1 MYGKVYEEW
10 RARGCE
16 DPNSGFLPLQWFAE
30 NNHPIYIDR
39 VSQVPFCPSYSKGAS
54 TLRVLE
60 FNGKKHSFSDQWGER
75 MWLSEPERYECQNI
89 FEQYEGRELSEVIA
103 EGHGLRSDGK
113 TLISQPHTNKD
124 GKLWTLDDIKKIGYV
139 FADPLKA
146 L

>member
-1 MYGKVYEEW
+1 MKKQVIKPSFYFQRTHTHNWRFYLGKTE
-10 RARGCE
+10 G
-16 DPNSGFLPLQWFAE
+16 
-30 NNHPIYIDR
+30 
-39 VSQVPFCPSYSKGAS
+39 
-54 TLRVLE
+54 E

-103 EGHGLRSDGK
+103 EGHGVRSDGF
-113 TLISQPHTNKD
+113 TLIAQPHTSKD
-124 GKLWTLDDIKKIGYV
+124 GKLWTLDDIKKIGCV